1 MTPDEIRLKLTTV
14 FRDVFD
20 DAALEI
26 SEGTTASDIPGWDS
40 LSHVH
45 LVFATEKAFAVSFTT
60 KQVKALSSVGDLV
73 RLIEAR
79 VK

>member
-26 SEGTTASDIPGWDS
+26 SEGTTANDIPGWDS

-45 LVFATEKAFAVSFTT
+45 LVFATEKAFGVSFTT